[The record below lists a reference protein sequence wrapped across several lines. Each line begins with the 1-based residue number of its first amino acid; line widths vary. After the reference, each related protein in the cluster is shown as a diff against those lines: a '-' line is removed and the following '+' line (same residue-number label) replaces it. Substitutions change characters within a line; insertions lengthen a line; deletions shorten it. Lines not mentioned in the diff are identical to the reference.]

1 MVFRITEKICRIIYV
16 GPKLIKFP
24 TTENEENELVD
35 KIFEN
40 KGISLVC
47 SVLREKCPNT
57 GKYGP
62 EKTPYL
68 NSFHTVGT
76 IDGAH
81 IEIA

>member
-1 MVFRITEKICRIIYV
+1 MQD
-16 GPKLIKFP
+16 PKLP
-24 TTENEENELVD
+24 TTENEESELVD

-47 SVLREKCPNT
+47 RVLREKCPNT
-57 GKYGP
+57 GRYGP
-62 EKTPYL
+62 EKTTYL
-68 NSFHTVGT
+68 NTFHTVGT